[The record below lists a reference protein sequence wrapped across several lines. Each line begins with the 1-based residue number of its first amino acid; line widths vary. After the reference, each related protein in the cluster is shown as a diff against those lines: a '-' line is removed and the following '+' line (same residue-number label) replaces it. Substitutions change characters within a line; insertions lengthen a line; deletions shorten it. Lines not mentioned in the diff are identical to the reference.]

1 MATQTVTP
9 SAAPR
14 TDFVAVARELAA
26 DFATRAAQHD
36 ADDSFVTE
44 NYAALKKAKLFS
56 APVPTELGGGGASY
70 EDHCEIIRAI
80 ARGCGS
86 TALAYSMHSHLLQ
99 ALVWRHRHNAT
110 PPAEPLLRR
119 IAADELVLVSSGG
132 SDWVDGSGK
141 LEKKNGGYVFNARK
155 IFGSG
160 GPSGDLLLT
169 TGIYDD
175 PEKGPTVLHFGVNL
189 HQPGVTI
196 QDNWRT
202 LGMRGTGSNDIVI
215 ENVDVADA
223 GVSVRRPKGTWAPFF
238 DVVTPLIWPLV
249 CAAYLGVAESAR
261 ELAVAHVQ
269 KKRDDPIVQITVGE
283 MDTEL
288 ANAQAAYDDMVATAK
303 GLDYTPSHGLSNI
316 SYKRKTI
323 FSRSA
328 TRAVSCAMEAVGG
341 GSFFRAAGIE
351 RAFRDIQG
359 IRFHPWHERRS
370 YLFSGRI
377 ALGLDPV

>member
-36 ADDSFVTE
+36 ADDSFVAE

-56 APVPTELGGGGASY
+56 APVPAELGGGGASY
-70 EDHCEIIRAI
+70 DDH
-80 ARGCGS
+80 
-86 TALAYSMHSHLLQ
+86 
-99 ALVWRHRHNAT
+99 
-110 PPAEPLLRR
+110 
-119 IAADELVLVSSGG
+119 
-132 SDWVDGSGK
+132 
-141 LEKKNGGYVFNARK
+141 
-155 IFGSG
+155 
-160 GPSGDLLLT
+160 
-169 TGIYDD
+169 
-175 PEKGPTVLHFGVNL
+175 EKGPTVLHFGVNL

-202 LGMRGTGSNDIVI
+202 LGMCGTGSNDIVI

>member
-36 ADDSFVTE
+36 ADDSFVAE

-86 TALAYSMHSHLLQ
+86 TALAYSMRSHLLQ

-119 IAADELVLVSSGG
+119 IAAEELVLVSSGG

-269 KKRDDPIVQITVGE
+269 KRRDDPIVQITVGE

-288 ANAQAAYDDMVATAK
+288 ANAVAVYDDMVATAK